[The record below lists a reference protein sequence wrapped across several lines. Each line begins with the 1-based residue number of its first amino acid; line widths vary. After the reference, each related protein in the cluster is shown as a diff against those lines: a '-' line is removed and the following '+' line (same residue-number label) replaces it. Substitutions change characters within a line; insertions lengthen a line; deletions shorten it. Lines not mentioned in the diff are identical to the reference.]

1 MVGVFFLLAWM
12 ALLWPRVVT
21 AVPYA
26 SGLSNHNG
34 AVSFRLNEPA
44 DNVKIVFANG
54 SLTNDLG
61 ALPAGWNS
69 FALGITGTVHVV
81 VFKAGPAG
89 FLTPIAPH
97 RGAVLQISPDS
108 PATRF
113 FSPRGVAVNTHP
125 ASPHFGRIYVA
136 NATSGTVSNGM
147 SGSPRTVG
155 DGVYVLNPDFTD
167 ALAQGDEPLTGGL
180 GFAIGQD
187 LAPYRLTIGEDGN
200 LYVCDFSDTNGG
212 LYVVNADL
220 APGSGTNVLGG
231 PAGSLFPVGNFRV
244 HGSISAAVVQG
255 SLAASNLVA
264 YVIDEDLQ
272 TDRAD
277 PARTML
283 NSLWRHN
290 LRDAV
295 PGLPFDTPDIIIAA
309 PWVGFASQIM
319 DLSRGINGFFYV
331 NTYRSPGTDWGGL
344 YVHGPSGSPL
354 WNSLAATRAYLD
366 DPTAVDLLR
375 ATGGGDVSPNG
386 DFAAVINLET
396 SGIIVLPLIDGLPDL
411 TNRLAFDGFPG
422 ITGTQGRDVAFDAAG
437 NVYAISSGAQALR
450 AFSPGGRT
458 TAITGSDG
466 TFQVIRPPVVSVTTS
481 PSLIVE
487 GGGTSVF
494 SISRSGDTNSILT
507 VAYTLSGSATRVLD
521 YIVSGEAVSFALLPP
536 GATNLEILVASVDDT
551 LSEPAETVTIT
562 LLGSTEYDVGNA
574 SAMMTIVDN
583 DPAVVT
589 VSTVD
594 GRAYE
599 RLGADTLTFLFQRV
613 GETNS
618 ELLID
623 YGFVGGTAELE
634 RDFTG
639 AGGVG
644 LPARI
649 ALSAGQL
656 SGSLSVAP
664 LDDLEPETNETVRV
678 AIFPGASPY
687 LIGTPNNAIG
697 IIVDN
702 ERPPTAVLFSDD
714 LDTETSANWITRFGA
729 NNGLFDAEIRWGFDY
744 GTLNIPP
751 APNSTNSSTRG
762 VFVQVNKTNG
772 AAGGSA
778 AVNLYPAGH
787 SFSGN
792 YALRFDMLLSFGE
805 SSTTEHAL
813 AGLNHSGW
821 VTNRVTQSTDANQTT
836 RGGDGVFVAIETDGT
851 DNRAWAAYS
860 VPNAASVPVLLTNR
874 AAADLAWVVP
884 SPPYAVAGS
893 PGVGPSE
900 AKTWAEVELGQQDG
914 VITLK
919 VNGGVI
925 YSFTNT
931 TGFERGNIMIG
942 QSDQFDSI
950 GSGGT
955 NGNFVIFDN
964 VRVVTGDLSV
974 TKIEL
979 SQDGQVQIDFVTPPG
994 QPVNFRLQ
1002 SSADLSPI
1010 SWSDENSAVLGTTS
1024 QGFRFVVRSNGGVR
1038 FYRIRR

>member
-1 MVGVFFLLAWM
+1 VFFLLAWV

-34 AVSFRLNEPA
+34 AISFRLNEAA
-44 DNVKIVFANG
+44 DNVKIVSANG
-54 SLTNDLG
+54 TITNDLG
-61 ALPAGWNS
+61 ALPSGWNS
-69 FALGITGTVHVV
+69 FALEITGSFQVV
-81 VFKAGPAG
+81 VFRAGPAG

-97 RGAVLQISPDS
+97 RGAVLQISPGG

-125 ASPHFGRIYVA
+125 ASPHFGRIYVG
-136 NATSGTVSNGM
+136 NATSGTVSNGF

-155 DGVYVLNPDFTD
+155 DGIYVLNPDFTD

-180 GFAIGQD
+180 NFAIGLD
-187 LAPYRLTIGEDGN
+187 LAPYRLTIGEDDN
-200 LYVCDFSDTNGG
+200 LYVSDFSDTNGG
-212 LYVVNADL
+212 LYVVNADIST
-220 APGSGTNVLGG
+220 GSGTNVLGG
-231 PAGSLFPVGNFRV
+231 PAGGLFPVGNSRV
-244 HGSISAAVVQG
+244 HGSISAAVARG
-255 SLAASNLVA
+255 SLAASNLIA

-277 PARTML
+277 PKRTML

-290 LRDAV
+290 LLGAV
-295 PGLPFDTPDIIIAA
+295 PGASWDVPDIIVAA

-319 DLSRGINGFFYV
+319 DLSRGTHGFFYV
-331 NTYRSPGTDWGGL
+331 NTYRSPGADWAGL
-344 YVHGPSGSPL
+344 YVHGPAGAPL

-396 SGIIVLPLIDGLPDL
+396 SGIIVLPLVAGLPDL
-411 TNRLAFDGFPG
+411 TNRLGFDGFPG
-422 ITGTQGRDVAFDAAG
+422 VPGAQGRDVAFDAAG
-437 NVYAISSGAQALR
+437 NLYAISSGAQALR
-450 AFSPGGRT
+450 VFSPGGRT
-458 TAITGSDG
+458 TAITGSEG
-466 TFQVIRPPVVSVTTS
+466 TFQVIRPPVVTVTAN
-481 PSLIVE
+481 PSLIAE
-487 GGGTSVF
+487 GEGAGVF
-494 SISRSGDTNSILT
+494 SITRSGDTNSSLT
-507 VAYTLSGSATRVLD
+507 VAYTLAGSATRGTD
-521 YIVSGEAVSFALLPP
+521 YVVNGAAELSAFLPA
-536 GATNLEILVASVDDT
+536 GTTNVEIPITIVDDT
-551 LSEPAETVTIT
+551 LSEPVETVTMT
-562 LLGSTEYDVGNA
+562 LLGSNEYDVGTSFAVMNIA
-574 SAMMTIVDN
+574 DN

-589 VSTVD
+589 VSTID

-599 RLGADTLTFLFQRV
+599 RLASDTLTFWFQRV

-618 ELLID
+618 ELFID
-623 YGFVGGTAELE
+623 YGFVAGSAELE

-639 AGGVG
+639 AGGAG

-656 SGSLSVAP
+656 SGWLFVAP
-664 LDDLEPETNETVRV
+664 LDDLELETNETVRV
-678 AIFPGASPY
+678 VIFPGASPY
-687 LIGTPNNAIG
+687 LIGTPNNATG
-697 IIVDN
+697 VIVDN
-702 ERPPTAVLFSDD
+702 ELPPTAVLFSDD
-714 LDTETSANWITRFGA
+714 LDTDTSANWIKLFGA
-729 NNGLFDAEIRWGFDY
+729 NNGLFDAEVRWGFDY
-744 GTLNIPP
+744 GALGIPP
-751 APNSTNSSTRG
+751 APNSTNTTTRG
-762 VFVQVNKTNG
+762 VFVQVNKTN
-772 AAGGSA
+772 ATTGGSA
-778 AVNLYPAGH
+778 AVNLYPAGR

-792 YALRFDMLLSFGE
+792 YALRFDMLLNFGE

-821 VTNRVTQSTDANQTT
+821 LTNRVTQSTDANQTT

-860 VPNAASVPVLLTNR
+860 VTSAASMPVLLTNR
-874 AAADLAWVVP
+874 AAADVAGLVP
-884 SPPYAVAGS
+884 SPPYSVAGS
-893 PGVGPSE
+893 PGVGPSNTK
-900 AKTWAEVELGQQDG
+900 AWAEVELGQQDK

-942 QSDQFDSI
+942 HSDQFDSI

-979 SQDGQVQIDFVTPPG
+979 VGGSEVQIDFVSPPG
-994 QPVNFRLQ
+994 QPTDFYLQ
-1002 SSADLSPI
+1002 SSLTLSPAF
-1010 SWSDENSAVLGTTS
+1010 WEDENSAVLSTTP
-1024 QGFRFVVRSNGGVR
+1024 QGFRFSVLDSQAIR